1 MGICQKAA
9 DIFKACDMPLRAEFA
24 QKLHD
29 NLRESFRRHIVDV
42 NLIVYGDHQT
52 TQAAAIYYGVFN
64 EDEKEKA
71 FSHLLDLI
79 RKADGNMTVGIIG
92 ARTMFHVLSEFG
104 YEELA
109 LNMIAKPDFPS
120 FASWITEYDANS
132 LFEIIT
138 HNPPNGFSHNHHFF
152 GDISAWFIK
161 NLAGIVPNPDVTDAN
176 NILISPAFVG
186 SLSYAEGWYT
196 APAGRIDVRWER
208 KGGKIELDVNVP
220 DGVNGKIRLRHGAKL
235 SNGNSEIEIQSGKFT
250 ISE

>member
-1 MGICQKAA
+1 
-9 DIFKACDMPLRAEFA
+9 MPLRAEFA

-29 NLRESFRRHIVDV
+29 NLRESFRRHLVDE

-64 EDEKEKA
+64 EDEKKKA